1 MPWGLTNAPAVF
13 QRFMNHVLRDF
24 IDKGVIVYI
33 DDILIYSD
41 TEEEHTELVTKVLEA
56 LMLAGLCVEL
66 EKTAFHVQ
74 KVEFLGYVIG
84 AEGVMMSEEAIKQII
99 DWEVP
104 RNVKEV
110 QSFLGFA
117 NFYQRFI
124 KSYSKICASLTDLT
138 RKGVSWM
145 WSKQCQ

>member
-1 MPWGLTNAPAVF
+1 MNTPAIFQQFMNYVF
-13 QRFMNHVLRDF
+13 QVF

-41 TEEEHTELVTKVLEA
+41 TKEEHMELVTKVLKV
-56 LMLAGLCVEL
+56 LMLAGLCIEL

-74 KVEFLGYVIG
+74 KVEFLGYVID
-84 AEGVMMSEEAIKQII
+84 AEGVMMSEEVIKQII

-124 KSYSKICASLTDLT
+124 KSYSKICTPLTDLT
-138 RKGVSWM
+138 KKGVPWM
-145 WSKQCQ
+145 

>member
-1 MPWGLTNAPAVF
+1 MSWGLTNAPAVF

-66 EKTAFHVQ
+66 EKMAFHVQ

-84 AEGVMMSEEAIKQII
+84 AEGVMMSEEVIKQII

-117 NFYQRFI
+117 NFYRRFI
-124 KSYSKICASLTDLT
+124 KSYSKICAPLTDLT

-145 WSKQCQ
+145 WSK

>member
-1 MPWGLTNAPAVF
+1 MPWDLTNAPAVF
-13 QRFMNHVLRDF
+13 QQFMNHVLRDF

-56 LMLAGLCVEL
+56 LMLAGLCIEL
-66 EKTAFHVQ
+66 EKMVFHVQ

-84 AEGVMMSEEAIKQII
+84 AEGVMISEEAIKQII

-117 NFYQRFI
+117 NFYRRFI
-124 KSYSKICASLTDLT
+124 KPYSKICAPLTDLT
-138 RKGVSWM
+138 RKGVS
-145 WSKQCQ
+145 